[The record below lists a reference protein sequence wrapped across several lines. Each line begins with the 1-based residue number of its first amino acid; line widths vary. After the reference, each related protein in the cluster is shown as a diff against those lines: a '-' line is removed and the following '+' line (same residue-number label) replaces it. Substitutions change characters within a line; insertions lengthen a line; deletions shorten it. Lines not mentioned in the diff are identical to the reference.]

1 MGEYMNS
8 FNIIR
13 ILDLIS
19 NNNIINSSSL
29 ENNIIPKSDTVWN
42 HYHSGVFME
51 GTSTNRNSVYY
62 SIVYKSPSIQPF
74 YLSQKDALHYY
85 QQPYSWAALRPSIA
99 FVE

>member
-1 MGEYMNS
+1 MNS

-19 NNNIINSSSL
+19 NNNIINFSDL

-51 GTSTNRNSVYY
+51 DTSTNNKSMYY
-62 SIVYKSPSIQPF
+62 SIAYKSSNNQPF
-74 YLSQKDALHYY
+74 YLVQKDALYY
-85 QQPYSWAALRPSIA
+85 DKSPYSLAALRPSISFA
-99 FVE
+99 E